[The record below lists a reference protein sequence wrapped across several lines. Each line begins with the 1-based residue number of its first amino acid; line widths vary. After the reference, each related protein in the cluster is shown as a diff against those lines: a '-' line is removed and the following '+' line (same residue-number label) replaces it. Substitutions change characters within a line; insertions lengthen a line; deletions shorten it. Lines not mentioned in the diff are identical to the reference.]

1 MARTNIPITVAL
13 PGGAATVQPA
23 PTAIDQANGMNI
35 ALDAGGAAGAGSF
48 PRPTSA
54 GRLLLI
60 VNHTTVSSKVL
71 TFRAGVNPPAMRS
84 ALGDLNLTLAAS
96 TTYYIDAPD
105 PARFKQNDGSYNVD
119 FASGMTGTIAAVSMP
134 PSFG

>member
-13 PGGAATVQPA
+13 PGGAATVQPS
-23 PTAIDQANGMNI
+23 PTAIDPANGMSL
-35 ALDAGGAAGAGSF
+35 ALDALPAAGSF
-48 PRPTSA
+48 PRPSAA

-60 VNHTTVSSKVL
+60 VNNTTVSSKVL
-71 TFRAGVNPPAMRS
+71 TIRAGVNPPAMR
-84 ALGDLNLTLAAS
+84 AGLGDLNLTLNAS

-105 PARFKQNDGSYNVD
+105 PARFKQNDGSYNLD
-119 FASGMTGTIAAVSMP
+119 FAAGMTGTISAVGMP